1 MATKNPIETTEP
13 RSLPTASQQERDFL
27 MAAHAKGRLATLG
40 AYIKLSGPGWLQ
52 SAITLGGGSLAGSLY
67 LGVIG
72 GYSLLWLQPLAII
85 LGVIMLSAISYVTL
99 STRQRPFDAINQH
112 INPVL
117 GWGWAIATVMANLVW
132 SMPQFSLSAAAV
144 RQNLFPQWFE
154 NSRFS
159 DGGEKLIICVV
170 ILIVCTLVVWFY
182 EAARKGIRLFEIFL
196 KIVVGIIVISFI
208 GVVIKMSLSPE
219 GLHWQEIYQGFIP
232 HLSLVLEPVKTFDPY
247 IQAVEPAFRSF
258 WTQLIL
264 SQQRDVI
271 ISSAATAVGINMT
284 FLMPYSLL
292 KRGWDE
298 NFRGLA
304 IFDLA
309 TGLVIPFV
317 LTISCIVI
325 ASASQFHTRPTPGL
339 LGETNTRGEMIQPK
353 KGILDLAAERIKFEI
368 QTQGMAQGQDP
379 KAIEQEMEYFASQP
393 EPEKWNR
400 IQALPLADKKLAA
413 MLDQRDASDLASSL
427 EPLTGRKFSHYIFGI
442 GVIGMTIST
451 IIMLMLINGFA
462 VCEML
467 HQETGGWT
475 YRLGCLMPG
484 IGILGPF
491 LWTKAAFWLA
501 IPTSVFGMT
510 LLPVAYLTFFLM
522 MNQRS
527 LLGSNMPRGSK
538 RMVWNVL
545 MGIATALAAF
555 ASIWCIWTKIR
566 WYGLAVIVMFTS
578 LVVVV
583 HLMRRRKIRHENL

>member
-1 MATKNPIETTEP
+1 MATRNPSEKTES
-13 RSLPTASQQERDFL
+13 RSQPTISGKERDSL
-27 MAAHAKGRLATLG
+27 IAARIRGKLAILG
-40 AYIKLSGPGWLQ
+40 TYIKLSGPGWLQ

-67 LGVIG
+67 LGVLG
-72 GYSLLWLQPLAII
+72 GYSLLWLQPLAIV

-99 STRQRPFDAINQH
+99 STRQRPFDAINRH

-132 SMPQFSLSAAAV
+132 SMPQFSLSTAAI
-144 RQNLFPQWFE
+144 RQNLFPRWFE
-154 NSRFS
+154 SNRFS
-159 DGGEKLIICVV
+159 DGAEKLMICIS
-170 ILIVCTLVVWFY
+170 ILILCTAVVWFY

-219 GLHWQEIYQGFIP
+219 GLDWQEIFAGFIP
-232 HLSLVLEPVKTFDPY
+232 HISLVLEPVKTFDPY

-271 ISSAATAVGINMT
+271 ISAAATAVGINMT
-284 FLMPYSLL
+284 FLMPYTLL

-298 NFRGLA
+298 HFRGLA

-309 TGLVIPFV
+309 TGLVIPFII
-317 LTISCIVI
+317 TISCIII

-339 LGETNTRGEMIQPK
+339 LGETSPQGQMIPPK
-353 KGILDLAAERIKFEI
+353 KSILAIAGQRIQFEI
-368 QTQGMAQGQDP
+368 RAQGLAQGKDP
-379 KAIEQEMEYFASQP
+379 QTIEQEIRSFMSWP
-393 EPEKWNR
+393 EPEQMER
-400 IQALPLADKKLAA
+400 ILALPAADKKLAA
-413 MLDQRDASDLASSL
+413 MLDQRDAFDLAGSL

-442 GVIGMTIST
+442 GVVGMAVST

-467 HQETGGWT
+467 HRESGGWV
-475 YRLGCLMPG
+475 YRLACLMPG

-491 LWTKAAFWLA
+491 LWKKAAFWLA
-501 IPTSVFGMT
+501 VPTSVFGMT

-527 LLGSNMPRGSK
+527 LLGGNMPRGGK
-538 RMVWNVL
+538 RVAWNLL
-545 MGIATALAAF
+545 MGMATGLAAF
-555 ASIWCIWTKIR
+555 ASIWCIWSKIR
-566 WYGLAVIVMFTS
+566 WYGLAVIGTFTA
-578 LVVVV
+578 LVIIFY
-583 HLMRRRKIRHENL
+583 LMRRNRIRDENI